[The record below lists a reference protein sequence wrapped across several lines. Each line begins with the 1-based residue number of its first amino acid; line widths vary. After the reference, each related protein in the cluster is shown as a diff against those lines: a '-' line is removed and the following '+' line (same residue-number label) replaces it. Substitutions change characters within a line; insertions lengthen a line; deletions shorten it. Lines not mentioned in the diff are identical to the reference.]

1 MIEISYFLKVEPLLI
16 IEQFFEEFAKKI
28 LQNHEECVIIKV
40 CLIDSELFFQG
51 MCLVEELSI
60 SKAG

>member
-40 CLIDSELFFQG
+40 CLIDSELFFRV
-51 MCLVEELSI
+51 CV
-60 SKAG
+60 